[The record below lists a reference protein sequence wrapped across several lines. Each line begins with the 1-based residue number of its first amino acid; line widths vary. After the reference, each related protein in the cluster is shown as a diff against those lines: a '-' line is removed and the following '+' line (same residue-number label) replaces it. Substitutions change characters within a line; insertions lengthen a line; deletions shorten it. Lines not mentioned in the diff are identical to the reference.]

1 MSSDKDSTKKETL
14 YQKEVKKQRSIEE
27 KLRKEAG
34 ELKKQFSSQLLKL
47 VTSSFG
53 LVAALAWNEVIK
65 QVISMYIEPVF
76 GGTSGLMSLLIYA
89 VFITLLTVFITYQL
103 SKIVGDEKEK
113 D

>member
-1 MSSDKDSTKKETL
+1 MDKKETL
-14 YQKEVKKQRSIEE
+14 HEKEIKRQKSIEE
-27 KLRKEAG
+27 KLRNEAG

-53 LVAALAWNEVIK
+53 LVAALAWNELIK
-65 QVISMYIEPVF
+65 QAIEVYIEPVF
-76 GGTSGLMSLLIYA
+76 GKDSGLMSLLIYA
-89 VFITLLTVFITYQL
+89 VFITLFTVFITYQL